1 MKIIFVNRYYAPDHA
16 ATSQMLTDL
25 AAALAAGGADVHVV
39 TSRQRYDEPGAAL
52 AAREAIDGVTVHRVR
67 ASVFGRGNLLG
78 RALDYLSFY
87 VAASVAL
94 FRLARSGDIVVAKTD
109 PPLISIPVG
118 WVARLRR
125 ARQVNWLQDLFP
137 EVATA
142 LGVRLA
148 QGAFGRL
155 LAWAR
160 DRSLRAAARNVVLSN
175 AMRSRLV
182 ARNVAAESIVVVPNW
197 ADGSALRPIPR
208 DANPLRSEWGLAGKF
223 VVGYS
228 GNMGRA
234 HEFQT
239 ILDAA
244 VALREE
250 RDIVFLFIGGG
261 AQQSWLAQEA
271 ARLQVNAVFQPYQPR
286 EMLAQSLGVAD
297 AHFVSLRPELEGLV
311 VPSKFYGILAVGRPV
326 VFIGDA
332 NGELGREV
340 AAAKCGFAVREGD
353 AAGLVAAIRTLR
365 DDAALCGRMG
375 SSARRVFDEAYDKPI
390 AIGKWRWVLEE
401 VGRRRD

>member
-1 MKIIFVNRYYAPDHA
+1 MRIIFVNRYYAPDHS

-25 AAALAAGGADVHVV
+25 ACALAAGGADVHVI

-52 AAREAIDGVTVHRVR
+52 ASREVLDGVTVHRVR
-67 ASVFGRGNLLG
+67 ASVFGRGNLFG
-78 RALDYLSFY
+78 RSLDYLSFY
-87 VAASVAL
+87 VAASFAL
-94 FRLARSGDIVVAKTD
+94 FRLARAGDIVVAKTD

-142 LGVRLA
+142 LGVRLT
-148 QGAFGRL
+148 QGAIGRL

-160 DRSLRAAARNVVLSN
+160 DRSLTAAARNVVLSD

-182 ARNVAAESIVVVPNW
+182 ARNVAAESIVVIPNW
-197 ADGSALRPIPR
+197 ADGSALRPIPL
-208 DANPLRSEWGLAGKF
+208 DANPLRSEWGLTGKF

-239 ILDAA
+239 ILDGA

-261 AQQSWLAQEA
+261 AQQGWLAQEA
-271 ARLQVNAVFQPYQPR
+271 ARLQVSALFMPYQPR
-286 EMLAQSLGVAD
+286 EALAQSLGVAD

-326 VFIGDA
+326 IFIGDG
-332 NGELGREV
+332 NGEMGREV
-340 AAAKCGFAVREGD
+340 AAAACGFAVGEGD
-353 AAGLVAAIRTLR
+353 GEGLASAIRALR

-375 SSARRVFDEAYDKPI
+375 SSAQRVFDEAYDKPI
-390 AIGKWRWVLEE
+390 AIGKWRGVLGE
-401 VGRRRD
+401 VGRRRG